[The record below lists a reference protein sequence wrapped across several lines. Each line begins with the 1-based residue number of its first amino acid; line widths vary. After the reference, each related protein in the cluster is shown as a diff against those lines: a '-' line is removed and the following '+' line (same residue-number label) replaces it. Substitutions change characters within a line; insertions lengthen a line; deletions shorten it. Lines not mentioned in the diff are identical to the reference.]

1 MNIRE
6 IEQQLGIPRANVRYY
21 EKEGLLHPQRSANNY
36 RVYTEE
42 DVETLK
48 KIRLLRQLDMPVETI
63 RAVQTGEIS
72 LTGALERQERL
83 LDSESARLDS
93 ARTVCRSMLEDGAT
107 YPALD
112 PARYEGNPF
121 PLPGRAAEPPKPERP
136 PVEGALWAFD
146 PWQRYWA
153 RTFDVGLTYGIAW
166 AVLALAFHVSAVNT
180 NTALLRVILC
190 VLGWALELVLEPL
203 LLCTW
208 GTTPGKRLLGLELR
222 NKRGEK
228 LRFSE
233 GLKRTWGVLCTGY
246 GFEIPCYSWYRMY
259 RCYKE
264 CRENKPLDYD
274 YEEDFLYYS
283 RAADRWGWRAFVSV
297 GLSLLL
303 VPAQVWCAFQAIL
316 PPNRGDVTAA
326 EFAENVNAV
335 AERLND
341 SLWVNEEGFALADQT
356 VNILTDGKWEER
368 RYGEPFEDT
377 PVYTVE
383 TDEKGYVTAVW
394 IEREGWS
401 SGEEGDWVWL
411 PTGSTAQ
418 TVTSAFRGAWCSGY
432 DTLRGPLTE
441 ALGQGPETWDGRT
454 VQDGAFTQTITLEQ
468 SGYWLND
475 FGGGSALL
483 IPEENVEACWYR
495 FVLRL
500 EKTG

>member
-6 IEQQLGIPRANVRYY
+6 IEQQLGIPRANIRYY

-36 RVYTEE
+36 RVYTEK
-42 DVETLK
+42 DLETLK

-63 RAVQTGEIS
+63 RAVQTGEV
-72 LTGALERQERL
+72 LLADALARQERL
-83 LDSESARLDS
+83 LESEAVKLDQAR
-93 ARTVCRSMLEDGAT
+93 AVCRSMLEDGAA

-112 PARYEGNPF
+112 PARYEPLT
-121 PLPGRAAEPPKPERP
+121 LPGRAAEPPKPERP
-136 PVEGALWAFD
+136 PVEGAQWAFN

-153 RTFDVGLTYGIAW
+153 RTFDVGLAYGIVG
-166 AVLALAFHVSAVNT
+166 AVLALAFHVSAANT

-208 GTTPGKRLLGLELR
+208 GTTPGKWLLGLELR
-222 NKRGEK
+222 NARGEK
-228 LRFSE
+228 LSFSE
-233 GLKRTWGVLCTGY
+233 GLKRTWGVLWTGY
-246 GFEIPCYSWYRMY
+246 GFEIPFYSWYRMY
-259 RCYKE
+259 HCYKE
-264 CRENKPLDYD
+264 CRKNKPLDYD

-316 PPNRGDVTAA
+316 PPNRGEVTAA

-335 AERLND
+335 AERLNG

-356 VNILTDGKWEER
+356 ADILTDGKWEKR

-383 TDEKGYVTAVW
+383 TDGNGYVTAVC
-394 IEREGWS
+394 IEREGRS
-401 SGEEGDWVWL
+401 SGENADWTWL
-411 PTGSTAQ
+411 PAGSTAQ
-418 TVTSAFRGAWCSGY
+418 TVILAFQGAWRSGY
-432 DTLRGPLTE
+432 DTLRGPLME
-441 ALGQGPETWDGRT
+441 ALGQGAEAWDGRA
-454 VQDGAFTQTITLEQ
+454 VQDGAFSQTIALEQ
-468 SGYWLND
+468 KGYWLND
-475 FGGGSALL
+475 FGSALL
-483 IPEENVEACWYR
+483 IPEEDVEECWYH